1 MIQCLIKRFSII
13 IISIAITSISVFFY
27 LNANNE
33 NTNHNILNDTSYIEP
48 IFKVTTSQTNLDK
61 AKIVN
66 NTVIVESAEISLRSD
81 LKSLYDEIS
90 IHNSNVIVVYPIF
103 TQSAYAKNGFYAYYR
118 GECDSSCLTIPIRK
132 NPSIPFSSG
141 YTGFR
146 VLQLLGYSYITDVD
160 IDKNP
165 GILEHYDKVIIL
177 HNEYMTQNEFDAI
190 THHPKVIYL
199 YPNSLYAKIN
209 VDYNNNTMTLVKG
222 HGYPDINIKNGFDWK
237 FDNSQ
242 FEHDTDCDNILFE
255 EVDNGIML
263 NCYPEYKILYDASL
277 LKTIKNW

>member
-1 MIQCLIKRFSII
+1 MIKRSFLI
-13 IISIAITSISVFFY
+13 IISISIISIGIFFY
-27 LNANNE
+27 LN
-33 NTNHNILNDTSYIEP
+33 TNHENDNHTIPNDNYLEP
-48 IFKVTTSQTNLDK
+48 IFNVTTSQENLDK

-66 NTVIVESAEISLRSD
+66 NTIVVESAEISLRTD
-81 LKSLYDEIS
+81 LNSLYDEIS
-90 IHNSNVIVVYPIF
+90 VRNSSTIVVYPIF

-118 GECDSSCLTIPIRK
+118 GECDSSCLTIPIK
-132 NPSIPFSSG
+132 QTLSVPFSSS
-141 YTGFR
+141 YSGFR
-146 VLQLLGYSYITDVD
+146 VLQLLGYSYITDID

-165 GILEHYDKVIIL
+165 DILKRYDKVIIL

-199 YPNSLYAKIN
+199 YPNALYAKIN

-222 HGYPDINIKNGFDWK
+222 HNYPDANVKNGFDWK

-242 FEHDTDCDNILFE
+242 SEHNTDCDNILFE

-277 LKTIKNW
+277 LKTIKDW